1 METEIDRRIIIFILA
16 SVALIVLPHSGH
28 IPISLLVFFYSLLI
42 WRFCVLW
49 DKKWIPKKWL
59 VSLLSAIAIYQLY
72 SLNQGVF
79 GRDAGTSIFITALGL
94 KILESNKEQDFYLV
108 SYLAFVVASS
118 QFLYSQS
125 ILMLGYI
132 LFVTCSLFAA
142 LITLNTKNNDAKP
155 AIKKILTMTAQ
166 AIPITVLLF
175 FMFPRIDPPDWL
187 LFNQQNTAVSGL
199 SDTLRPGSISK
210 LGFSH
215 DLVFR
220 AKFKGKIP
228 PVQDLYW
235 RGPVFSQTDGLNWTE
250 TNNRHFLRQM
260 DKLVTYGQPSHYTV
274 MMEPQDGHWIF
285 TLDMPTVYPQKL
297 IKNGL
302 FQLLNPTKPKKRKQY
317 EITSFLKF
325 NTGKL
330 TDTEY
335 SDNTQLPA
343 QPMPEVTQLVNELK
357 GDNDSAQFLISA
369 IFHHFKNND
378 FSYTLNPPVME
389 INPIETF
396 LFKARSGFCGHY
408 ATAFVYLLRVANIPA
423 RVVSGYQGGSINKV
437 GNFLEIKQSDAHAWA
452 EVWLEN
458 KGWVRFD
465 PTSAVAPDQFSEQ
478 NLESSTAE
486 KQKNFEII
494 ENKNLF
500 NRWVTRAGDV
510 WSNMDYE
517 WQQWIIHYRGE
528 KQSKFLSSWG
538 ITGIKSMF
546 YWLTVLV
553 FFMLGLFTWVILR
566 NQKTNIDKVLMTYQ
580 RFCDSLAKVGVIKRK
595 AETAHDFALRAKQLR
610 PDLANNISLITWSY
624 INLQYKKDSGIDDF
638 KAFKKQVNSFKA

>member
-1 METEIDRRIIIFILA
+1 MAVEIDRRIIIFILA
-16 SVALIVLPHSGH
+16 SIALIVLPHSSH
-28 IPISLLVFFYSLLI
+28 IPVSLLMFFYSLLI
-42 WRFCVLW
+42 WRFCALW
-49 DKKWIPKKWL
+49 DKKWMPKKWL

-166 AIPITVLLF
+166 AIPITLLLF
-175 FMFPRIDPPDWL
+175 FLFPRIDPPDWL
-187 LFNQQNTAVSGL
+187 LFNQKNTAVSGL

-220 AKFKGKIP
+220 VKFKGKIP
-228 PVQDLYW
+228 PVQALYW

-260 DKLVTYGQPSHYTV
+260 DKLVTYGQPNHYTV

-285 TLDMPTVYPQKL
+285 TLDMPTVYPKSL

-302 FQLLNPTKPKKRKQY
+302 FQLLNPIKPKKREQY
-317 EITSFLKF
+317 EITSYLKF

-335 SDNTQLPA
+335 SDNTQLPGE
-343 QPMPEVTQLVNELK
+343 PMPEVTQLVNKLK
-357 GDNDSAQFLISA
+357 GNNDSAKFLISA
-369 IFHHFKNND
+369 IFNHFKSND

-389 INPIETF
+389 VNPIETF

-408 ATAFVYLLRVANIPA
+408 ATAFVYLLRVAKIPA
-423 RVVSGYQGGSINKV
+423 RVVSGYQGGNINKV
-437 GNFLEIKQSDAHAWA
+437 GNFLEVKQSDAHAWA

-478 NLESSTAE
+478 NLESSTAK
-486 KQKNFEII
+486 KQKNFEIV
-494 ENKNLF
+494 EDKNVF
-500 NRWVTRAGDV
+500 SRWVIRAGDV

-528 KQSKFLSSWG
+528 KQSDFLSSWG
-538 ITGIKSMF
+538 ISGIKSMF

-553 FFMLGLFTWVILR
+553 FFILGLFTWIILR
-566 NQKTNIDKVLMTYQ
+566 NQKTNTDKVLIIYQ
-580 RFCDSLAKVGVIKRK
+580 QFCDSLAKVGLLKMK

-610 PDLANNISLITWSY
+610 PDLANNISLITLSY

-638 KAFKKQVNSFKA
+638 KVFKRQVNSFKV

>member
-1 METEIDRRIIIFILA
+1 MAVEIDRRIIIFILA
-16 SVALIVLPHSGH
+16 SIALIVLPHSSH
-28 IPISLLVFFYSLLI
+28 IPVSLLVFFYSLLI
-42 WRFCVLW
+42 WRFCALW
-49 DKKWIPKKWL
+49 DKKWMPKKWL

-132 LFVTCSLFAA
+132 LFVTGSLFAA
-142 LITLNTKNNDAKP
+142 LITLNTKNNNAKP
-155 AIKKILTMTAQ
+155 AIKKILTMMAQ
-166 AIPITVLLF
+166 AIPITLLLF

-187 LFNQQNTAVSGL
+187 LFNQKNTAVSGL

-228 PVQDLYW
+228 PVQELYW

-260 DKLVTYGQPSHYTV
+260 DKLVTYGQPNHYTV

-302 FQLLNPTKPKKRKQY
+302 FQLLNPTKPKKREQY
-317 EITSFLKF
+317 EITSYLKF

-335 SDNTQLPA
+335 SDNTQLPGE
-343 QPMPEVTQLVNELK
+343 PMPEVTQLVNKLK
-357 GDNDSAQFLISA
+357 GNNDSTKFLISA
-369 IFHHFKNND
+369 IFNHFKNND

-389 INPIETF
+389 VNPIETF

-423 RVVSGYQGGSINKV
+423 RVVSGYQGGNINKV
-437 GNFLEIKQSDAHAWA
+437 GNFLEVKQSDAHAWA

-478 NLESSTAE
+478 NLESSTA
-486 KQKNFEII
+486 KTQKNFEII
-494 ENKNLF
+494 EDKNVF
-500 NRWVTRAGDV
+500 SRWVIRAGDV

-528 KQSKFLSSWG
+528 KQSDFLSSWG
-538 ITGIKSMF
+538 ISGIKSMF

-553 FFMLGLFTWVILR
+553 FFILGLFTWIILR
-566 NQKTNIDKVLMTYQ
+566 NQKKNTDKVLMIYQ
-580 RFCDSLAKVGVIKRK
+580 QFCDSLAKVGLLKMK
-595 AETAHDFALRAKQLR
+595 AETAQDFALRAKQLR
-610 PDLANNISLITWSY
+610 PDLANNISLITLSY

-638 KAFKKQVNSFKA
+638 KVFKRQVNSFKV